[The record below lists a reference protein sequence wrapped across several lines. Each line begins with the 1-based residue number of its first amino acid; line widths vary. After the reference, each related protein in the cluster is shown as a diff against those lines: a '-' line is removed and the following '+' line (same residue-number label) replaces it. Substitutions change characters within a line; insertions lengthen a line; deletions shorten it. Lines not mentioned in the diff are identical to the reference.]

1 MSSTTDATAKTG
13 RTLRRSGAPTQRV
26 AAKNKARNKAKA
38 SIEPNRTGR
47 LQVVTDSVR
56 SSTPFWAILVAVVAL
71 CLIGLVFVLS
81 ASAVKAEH
89 QKDTPWYF
97 FLRQALSLG
106 IGAVAMWIGF
116 RVDHKRWIRLGPLL
130 LVGSVV
136 SLMLV
141 LTPLGNEVNGAKRW
155 LGPNFVGFQPS
166 EVAKLGVILWLA
178 GLLSRRQF
186 RISDW
191 RSTVLPAFAVVGLI
205 AVLVMAEPD
214 LGTTALIFSVAFV
227 MLVVASCRL
236 DVMAG
241 LAVPAIGLALA
252 ASMWGFRRGRML
264 AFLDP
269 WKHADRWG
277 FQTLQSQ
284 VGLASGGVFGIGLGQ
299 SRAKWGFLPE
309 AHTDFIFSIIGE
321 ELGLVGCTLVIALF
335 LVVVAAGVLAGRR
348 AGSLQS
354 MLVAVGISAWIGL
367 QALFNIG
374 VAVGALPNKG
384 ITLPFVSY
392 GGTSLIVTMFAA
404 GILLNIARHPAG
416 SALRDPVKR
425 SRPAAASRA

>member
-1 MSSTTDATAKTG
+1 
-13 RTLRRSGAPTQRV
+13 
-26 AAKNKARNKAKA
+26 
-38 SIEPNRTGR
+38 
-47 LQVVTDSVR
+47 
-56 SSTPFWAILVAVVAL
+56 VAVVAL

-89 QKDTPWYF
+89 QRDTPWYY
-97 FLRQALSLG
+97 FLRQAGSLV
-106 IGAVAMWIGF
+106 IGAVAMWIGS
-116 RVDHKRWIRLGPLL
+116 RLDHKRLIRLGPLL
-130 LVGSVV
+130 LVGSIIC
-136 SLMLV
+136 LTLV

-155 LGPNFVGFQPS
+155 LGPSFVGFQPS

-178 GLLSRRQF
+178 GLLSRRAG
-186 RISDW
+186 RIGEW
-191 RSTVLPAFAVVGLI
+191 RDTVLPAFAVVALI
-205 AVLVMAEPD
+205 AGLVMAEPD

-227 MLVVASCRL
+227 MLVIAGCRL

-241 LAVPAIGLALA
+241 LAVPAVGLALI

-269 WKHADRWG
+269 WKHANRWG

-284 VGLASGGVFGIGLGQ
+284 VGLASGGVFGVGLGQ

-321 ELGLVGCTLVIALF
+321 ELGLVGCTVVIALF
-335 LVVVAAGVLAGRR
+335 LVVVSAGVLAGRR
-348 AGSLQS
+348 AADLSS
-354 MLVAVGISAWIGL
+354 MLVAVGISTWIGL

-416 SALRDPVKR
+416 SALRDPVR
-425 SRPAAASRA
+425 RAPRATAARG